1 MGQSEAR
8 VLAWVVLGLE
18 KGGLS
23 VTLTSVK
30 DRLFF
35 SGICSCPREN
45 RGYLIRFGHTESG
58 LRDSMDLKIL
68 KRNII
73 LD

>member
-30 DRLFF
+30 DRQFF
-35 SGICSCPREN
+35 GGIDSCPREN
-45 RGYLIRFGHTESG
+45 QGYLIRFGFKG
-58 LRDSMDLKIL
+58 LK
-68 KRNII
+68 NIEMKHNS
-73 LD
+73 